1 MIAALTRLTER
12 LLATR
17 FGRLVVAYAESGAP
31 NYAAGV
37 AFNAFFTMFPLI
49 LGLLAIL
56 GIIVRSNEIEAEVRT
71 TIVSVFPIAD
81 HESLVAALQGVKEN
95 AGWFA
100 AVSIGGLLWSG
111 TSLFCSLEFALDEIY
126 GCRGRDPIRQRL
138 MGLQML
144 GIFVVAI
151 VVAIVANSAIAFI
164 PDIPHLGVLMGAA
177 VLIALMLAIYRIV
190 PNRKVSFSEEWRG
203 AVLAGISIEL
213 VTLLFPLYSQITRSF
228 SSYGQG
234 FALMFLL
241 ATWLYLLSQL
251 LLVGAVFN
259 RMLTGGVPELE
270 HLAAIAGA
278 KDSLRRRMEA

>member
-1 MIAALTRLTER
+1 MASVTRLAER

-17 FGRLVVAYAESGAP
+17 AGRLVIAYAESGAP

-56 GIIVRSNEIEAEVRT
+56 GLVVRSNEIETQVRI

-81 HESLVAALQGVKEN
+81 HQSLEAALEGVKDN

-100 AVSIGGLLWSG
+100 AVSIAGLIWSG
-111 TSLFCSLEFALDEIY
+111 TSLFCSMEFALDEIY

-144 GIFVVAI
+144 GIFVLAI
-151 VVAIVANSAIAFI
+151 VVAIAANSAIAFI
-164 PDIPHLGVLMGAA
+164 PDIPHLGVLVGAA
-177 VLIALMLAIYRIV
+177 VLVGLMLAIYRVV
-190 PNRKVSFSEEWRG
+190 PNRNVSFSEEWRG

-213 VTLLFPLYSQITRSF
+213 VTLLFPLYSEITRSF
-228 SSYGQG
+228 STYGRG

-251 LLVGAVFN
+251 LLIGAVFN
-259 RMLTGGVPELE
+259 RMLVGGVPELE
-270 HLAAIAGA
+270 HMAAIAGA

>member
-1 MIAALTRLTER
+1 MIGTLTRLAQR

-17 FGRLVVAYAESGAP
+17 LGRLVVAYAESGAP

-56 GIIVRSNEIEAEVRT
+56 GLVVRSSEIENQVRI
-71 TIVSVFPIAD
+71 TIISVFPIAD
-81 HESLVAALQGVKEN
+81 HQSLEVALQGVKDN
-95 AGWFA
+95 AAWFA
-100 AVSIGGLLWSG
+100 AISIAGLLWSG
-111 TSLFCSLEFALDEIY
+111 TSLFCAMEFALDEVY

-144 GIFVVAI
+144 GIFLL
-151 VVAIVANSAIAFI
+151 AIVAAIAANWAIAFR
-164 PDIPHLGVLMGAA
+164 PDIPYLGVLVGAA
-177 VLIALMLAIYRIV
+177 VLIGLMLAIYRVV
-190 PNRKVSFSEEWRG
+190 PNRNVSLAEEWRG

-213 VTLLFPLYSQITRSF
+213 VTLLFPLYSQITQSF
-228 SSYGQG
+228 STYGRG

-259 RMLTGGVPELE
+259 RMLVGGVPELE
-270 HLAAIAGA
+270 HMAEIAGA